1 MQSAVRIA
9 SIVAVALAL
18 QFPLSGQAATKPDL
32 VVSNI
37 NASPGKPV
45 AGAEIT
51 LWIFVK
57 NAGHVPAGASEVRV
71 QVGGESNPPVIQV
84 PALNPGQQFRYTRK
98 VTFDR
103 PGNYRVTVTADA
115 GHAVAEANEGNNVR
129 RKTIVVA
136 PAPKPDLV
144 VTKINYSPGAPKQ
157 HEQVKVWY
165 FVKNIGQGKSKAC
178 YLSTTNSLN
187 NYSIWHK
194 KQVPAL
200 DPGRE
205 WRYEAPFTSNS
216 AGTYYL
222 RAVIDREHHIDES
235 NEGNNTLDKKIVIS
249 PVSH

>member
-9 SIVAVALAL
+9 SIVAVALIL
-18 QFPLSGQAATKPDL
+18 QYPLAVQAAAKPDL
-32 VVSNI
+32 VVSTI
-37 NASPGKPV
+37 NYSPAKPV

-51 LWIFVK
+51 LWIFVQNK
-57 NAGHVPAGASEVRV
+57 GEARAGAFDVRV
-71 QVGGESNPPVIQV
+71 QVGGESNPPVVHV
-84 PALNPGQQFRYTRK
+84 PGLNPGQKYRYTRK
-98 VTFDR
+98 VTFNR
-103 PGNYRVTVTADA
+103 AGHYRVTVTADV
-115 GHAVAEANEGNNVR
+115 GHAVAESQEANNSR
-129 RKTIVVA
+129 LKTIVVA

-165 FVKNIGQGKSKAC
+165 FVKNIGQGKSEAC

-200 DPGRE
+200 GPGRE

-222 RAVIDREHHIDES
+222 RAVIDREHRIDES

-249 PVSH
+249 PVNH

>member
-9 SIVAVALAL
+9 SIVAVALSL
-18 QFPLSGQAATKPDL
+18 QFPLTGQAATKPDL

-37 NASPGKPV
+37 NSSPGKPM

-57 NAGHVPAGASEVRV
+57 NVGHVPAGASSVRV
-71 QVGGESNPPVIQV
+71 QVGGESNPPVIHV
-84 PALNPGQQFRYTRK
+84 PALNRGQRFRYMRK
-98 VTFDR
+98 VTFNR
-103 PGNYRVTVTADA
+103 PGRYRVTVTADA
-115 GHAVAEANEGNNVR
+115 GHAVAESNEGNNVR

-144 VTKINYSPGAPKQ
+144 VTRINYSPASPKQ
-157 HEQVKVWY
+157 HEHVTVWY
-165 FVKNIGQGKSKAC
+165 FVKNIGHGRAEAS
-178 YLSTTNSLN
+178 YLSTTASMN

-194 KQVPAL
+194 QRVPAL

-205 WRYEAPFTSNS
+205 WRYQAPFQSNS

-222 RAVIDREHHIDES
+222 RAVIDREHHIVES
-235 NEGNNTLDKKIVIS
+235 NESNNTLDRKIIFS
-249 PVSH
+249 PVAH